1 MGDISPRGN
10 YRPKLDQTF
19 FNVVKFIKRYFLAE
33 KKAFRG
39 KKSKVRLTGIA
50 AASATGEKLPMFV
63 ISKSKNPHC
72 SKNVKNLPCEYKS
85 QKKSR
90 MNSEIFEEW
99 VRKLDRK
106 FRAVDRKIALI
117 IDTWPAHPSILN
129 LTNVQIAFLPPN
141 TTSILQPMEQ
151 GIIANLKAHHWG
163 RVVRLLCRAL
173 EKKEPC
179 P

>member
-63 ISKSKNPHC
+63 ISKSKNLHC

-90 MNSEIFEEW
+90 MNSGIFEEW
-99 VRKLDRK
+99 IRKLDRK

-117 IDTWPAHPSILN
+117 IDEDWCYVIYFSSYKL
-129 LTNVQIAFLPPN
+129 
-141 TTSILQPMEQ
+141 
-151 GIIANLKAHHWG
+151 LKSLH
-163 RVVRLLCRAL
+163 
-173 EKKEPC
+173 
-179 P
+179 